1 MRREYEKNEKVN
13 QYLTKELFETT
24 KEMYDFQNKYEEI
37 VYKFKILRRHY
48 TTNKTKEKSMNQ
60 ELQALRLE
68 LRKHISDEEF
78 LKNFEESD
86 IEDKQKILNEES
98 SDSDKSDEKGP
109 EYSFD
114 EGPSMDS
121 LPGDLS
127 PMRPCDKRNNME
139 GFK

>member
-1 MRREYEKNEKVN
+1 
-13 QYLTKELFETT
+13 
-24 KEMYDFQNKYEEI
+24 
-37 VYKFKILRRHY
+37 
-48 TTNKTKEKSMNQ
+48 MNQ

-98 SDSDKSDEKGP
+98 SDSEKPEKGP

-114 EGPSMDS
+114 
-121 LPGDLS
+121 
-127 PMRPCDKRNNME
+127 
-139 GFK
+139 